1 MIEAI
6 NKLRWKQFLAAN
18 WTSKERDKRQTSRQ
32 IIKAAQRYLKPYKHN
47 LSRTFL
53 RRLRVPSRI
62 LHSQVVDKPLV
73 TGTMVSFR
81 DLCLLTVPK
90 PNQKSSYRYKV
101 CDNLQR
107 KSKPNK
113 QVTLKSLLLWSV
125 LRASVNQ
132 VRQFMI
138 RQLWRFLK
146 QRLWIPVKNASKSK
160 RMNSVKHF
168 KLSMKQLYKK
178 NIKSKKS
185 YCWRLLQ
192 YRKRTKS
199 YSQSYSEYNLTR
211 IIWILRRMLIL
222 YLCATTANKH
232 RQ

>member
-18 WTSKERDKRQTSRQ
+18 LTSKEHDNRRTSQQ
-32 IIKAAQRYLKPYKHN
+32 ITRAAQRYLRLYKLN

-62 LHSQVVDKPLV
+62 LHSQVANKPLV
-73 TGTMVSFR
+73 TGTMASFR
-81 DLCLLTVPK
+81 DLCSLTVPK
-90 PNQKSSYRYKV
+90 PNQKSSYQYKV
-101 CDNLQR
+101 CDSLQR

-113 QVTLKSLLLWSV
+113 QTTQKSLLLWSV

-138 RQLWRFLK
+138 RQLWRFLM

-160 RMNSVKHF
+160 RMNSVKPF
-168 KLSMKQLYKK
+168 KLSMMQLYKK
-178 NIKSKKS
+178 SIKSKKS
-185 YCWRLLQ
+185 YCLRLLQ
-192 YRKRTKS
+192 CRKRTKS
-199 YSQSYSEYNLTR
+199 YSQSYLEYNLTR
-211 IIWILRRMLIL
+211 IIWILRRMSIL
-222 YLCATTANKH
+222 YLCATTVNKH